1 VGLAF
6 QQGFSKLGISMD
18 GFYVLFPFFFFFFL
32 FAMMDARNKPLSGG
46 V

>member
-6 QQGFSKLGISMD
+6 QQGFSKLGISM
-18 GFYVLFPFFFFFFL
+18 GGYYVLFFFL
-32 FAMMDARNKPLSGG
+32 LLLFFFAMMDARNKPLSGG